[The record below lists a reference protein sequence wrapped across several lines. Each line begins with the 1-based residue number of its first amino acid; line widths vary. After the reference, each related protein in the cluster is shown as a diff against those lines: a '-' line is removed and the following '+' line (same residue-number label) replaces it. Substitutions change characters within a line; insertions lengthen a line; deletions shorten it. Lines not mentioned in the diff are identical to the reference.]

1 MTGYLAV
8 ACDNERDLQMAVA
21 RQNLQ
26 INNQLPEV
34 TGTCEKYFWMA
45 FNKYPIKDPDE
56 VKQFDNSWI
65 GAGL

>member
-1 MTGYLAV
+1 
-8 ACDNERDLQMAVA
+8 MAVA

-34 TGTCEKYFWMA
+34 TETCEKYFWMA

-65 GAGL
+65 GAGW